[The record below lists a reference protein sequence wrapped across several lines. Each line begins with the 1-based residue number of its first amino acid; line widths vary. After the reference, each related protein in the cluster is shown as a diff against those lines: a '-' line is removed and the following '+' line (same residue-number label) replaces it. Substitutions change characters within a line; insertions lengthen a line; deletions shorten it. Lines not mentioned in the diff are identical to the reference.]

1 MATKLL
7 KVCKKAVTTK
17 DNRTFDAIF
26 AYRQEMNEDNIPVD
40 VLTPVT
46 TADGKADMV
55 AKSIRV
61 ALTGEAKKKL
71 IAHDNFPYLL
81 VLEDGRDLEGKVCED
96 LTPDFYVTKDKDK
109 DGNVRLDKN
118 GKSHIIAIISDY
130 REATHVEPMN
140 SLSLDDIDNY

>member
-1 MATKLL
+1 MATTLL

-26 AYRQEMNEDNIPVD
+26 AYRQEFNEDNIPVD

-55 AKSIRV
+55 ARSIRV

-71 IAHDNFPYLL
+71 IAMDNFPYLL
-81 VLEDGRDLEGKVCED
+81 TLEDGRDENNKRIDGVK
-96 LTPDFYVTKDKDK
+96 PDFYVDKDK
-109 DGNVRLDKN
+109 NKEGEIRLDKK
-118 GKSHIIAIISDY
+118 GKPHLIAIISDY
-130 REATHVEPMN
+130 RDAAHVEPMN